1 MHYMYYNSFDNPY
14 PYLIAIGEALEFV
27 KEQQVF
33 LFLFL
38 LLKLCVSVMQKKLLH
53 IDYLQILGM
62 VWASLRH

>member
-1 MHYMYYNSFDNPY
+1 MYYNSFDNPY
-14 PYLIAIGEALEFV
+14 PYLNAIGEALEFV